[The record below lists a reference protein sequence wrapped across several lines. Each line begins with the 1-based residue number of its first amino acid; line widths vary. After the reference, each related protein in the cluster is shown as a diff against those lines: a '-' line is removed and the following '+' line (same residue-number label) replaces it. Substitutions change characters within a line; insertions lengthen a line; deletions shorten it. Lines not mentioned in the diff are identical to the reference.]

1 MECNHKPRKHETSW
15 YCNARK
21 KCGHPCDRR
30 AGAGTDH
37 FGIGACKNHLGNA
50 RTHHGPKLAKA
61 KADKAEQD
69 VRRYLRDQ
77 PVPVIDDPIRAME
90 SMIADTQA
98 FYTFVAGYVANL
110 DVEEWTGKE
119 GELSE
124 YVRLLERAQA
134 RSQRFL
140 ADWVR
145 LGLEE
150 RLVRLSERQAEAI
163 GRVIDGVLNA
173 LGLDEATLAKARG
186 ELPRQL
192 RLVSR
197 GAA

>member
-1 MECNHKPRKHETSW
+1 MSQCKATSKSTGNRCGNKASKGLEVC
-15 YCNARK
+15 YMHGARA
-21 KCGHPCDRR
+21 PQ
-30 AGAGTDH
+30 
-37 FGIGACKNHLGNA
+37 
-50 RTHHGPKLAKA
+50 AKA
-61 KADKAEQD
+61 AAQRRIDAEKAEKAAK
-69 VRRYLRDQ
+69 RFLRDHD
-77 PVPVIDDPIRAME
+77 VPVIDDPIRALTE
-90 SMIADTQA
+90 LTAEASA
-98 FYTFVAGYVANL
+98 FYGFVRDHVANL
-110 DVEEWTGKE
+110 DVEQWIGSE
-119 GELSE
+119 GALSE
-124 YVRLLERAQA
+124 HVKLMERAQA
-134 RSQRFL
+134 RAQAFL

-173 LGLDEATLAKARG
+173 LGMDEETLTKAKA

>member
-1 MECNHKPRKHETSW
+1 MTDPNRCKAKSKSTGQQCGNKPTKGLTVCYIHG
-15 YCNARK
+15 ARA
-21 KCGHPCDRR
+21 PQ
-30 AGAGTDH
+30 
-37 FGIGACKNHLGNA
+37 
-50 RTHHGPKLAKA
+50 AKA
-61 KADKAEQD
+61 AAKRRLADAAAEKTIA
-69 VRRYLRDQ
+69 RYLRDQ
-77 PVPVIDDPIRAME
+77 PVPAIDDPIRAME

-98 FYTFVAGYVANL
+98 FYTFVASHVANL
-110 DVEEWTGKE
+110 DVAEWTGKE

-124 YVRLLERAQA
+124 YVRLLERAQT

>member
-1 MECNHKPRKHETSW
+1 MSRSTGEQCRHL
-15 YCNARK
+15 AM
-21 KCGHPCDRR
+21 
-30 AGAGTDH
+30 
-37 FGIGACKNHLGNA
+37 IGQNVCK
-50 RTHHGPKLAKA
+50 HHGGLSPNAKA
-61 KADKAEQD
+61 AAARRLADAKAEKT
-69 VRRYLRDQ
+69 VARYLRDQ
-77 PVPVIDDPIRAME
+77 PVPAIDDPIRAME

-98 FYTFVAGYVANL
+98 FYLFVANHVANL
-110 DVEEWTGKE
+110 DVAEWTGKE

-124 YVRLLERAQA
+124 YVRLLERAQT

>member
-1 MECNHKPRKHETSW
+1 MTQPQCKATSRSTGQQ
-15 YCNARK
+15 CRHLAM
-21 KCGHPCDRR
+21 
-30 AGAGTDH
+30 
-37 FGIGACKNHLGNA
+37 IGQTVCK
-50 RTHHGPKLAKA
+50 HHGGMAPQAKA
-61 KADKAEQD
+61 AAKRRLADAAAEKT
-69 VRRYLRDQ
+69 VARYLRDQ
-77 PVPVIDDPIRAME
+77 PVPVIDDPIRTME
-90 SMIADTQA
+90 AMIAETQA
-98 FYTFVAGYVANL
+98 FYTFVRDHVSSL
-110 DVEEWTGKE
+110 DAEKWTGKE

-124 YVRLLERAQA
+124 YVRLLERAQT

-163 GRVIDGVLNA
+163 GRVIDGVLNT
-173 LGLDEATLAKARG
+173 LGLDEAMLAKARG